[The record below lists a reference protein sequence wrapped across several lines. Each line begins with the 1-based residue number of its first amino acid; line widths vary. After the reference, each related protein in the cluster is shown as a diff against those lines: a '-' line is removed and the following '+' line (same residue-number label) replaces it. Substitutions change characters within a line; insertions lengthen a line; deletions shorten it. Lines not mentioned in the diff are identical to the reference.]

1 LRFDVGPDVG
11 SNAKRAKVFP
21 VPKTSSG
28 QSPQTED
35 RKFKVTIM
43 LKKRLSALLGTA
55 ALAAFASVPMQASAF
70 SVDVDNN
77 TLRTDD
83 SGDALVFPF
92 YSTSTNLNTT
102 LNAVTGARSSFSVTN
117 TSETEAIAVKIRF
130 REQMYSQ
137 EIFDFIVF
145 LSPRDKFD
153 FAVRQAADAN
163 GDPTE
168 APRLYFQRARDADG
182 NMIPGESE
190 TSCIAPS
197 RCTTTTSTRP
207 VRPTALIRP
216 QSLT

>member
-1 LRFDVGPDVG
+1 
-11 SNAKRAKVFP
+11 
-21 VPKTSSG
+21 
-28 QSPQTED
+28 
-35 RKFKVTIM
+35 M

-102 LNAVTGARSSFSVTN
+102 LGAVTGARSSFSVTN

-145 LSPRDKFD
+145 MSPRDKFD
-153 FAVRQAADAN
+153 FAVRQASDAN

-168 APRLYFQRARDADG
+168 APRIYFERARDAAG
-182 NMIPGESE
+182 NLIPGASE
-190 TSCIAPS
+190 TSCIAPLALYNYDINPS
-197 RCTTTTSTRP
+197 G
-207 VRPTALIRP
+207 TANRFNPPAIT
-216 QSLT
+216 SLTGVDLWRSMSVSR